1 MPEVVV
7 YMVEGRAGE
16 VKKALMKEITDVV
29 VRNCNVPSEMV
40 VVQIVES
47 PRDSKARGG
56 IPFSER

>member
-7 YMVEGRAGE
+7 YLIEGRASE
-16 VKKALMKEITDVV
+16 VKKTLMKEITDVV
-29 VRNCNVPSEMV
+29 VRNCNVAPEAV

-47 PRDSKARGG
+47 ARDNKSRGG